1 MSYEPIKLPDRV
13 QLPED
18 DPMQR
23 KPDISKAK
31 EFLKWSP
38 TTPLEE
44 GLIKT
49 IDWVKNSIN

>member
-1 MSYEPIKLPDRV
+1 
-13 QLPED
+13 
-18 DPMQR
+18 MQR
-23 KPDISKAK
+23 KTDISKAK

-44 GLIKT
+44 GLINT